1 MESFDIVLCKTKLN
15 EQMKKVTLPLFV
27 ALLSLSVG
35 AQVQTPQPS
44 PASKLEQTV
53 GLTQVTVEYSRPS
66 MKGRT
71 IFGNLGPYGEIWR
84 TGANKNTTVSF
95 SDDVVVE
102 GKELKAG
109 TYALYTVPKEAVW
122 TVIFY
127 TDSDNWGNPEKWD
140 DSKVAASV
148 VVESVQLPISVETF
162 TISIDDLHNNGG
174 TLGILWENTYVG
186 VKFTVPTVAKATKS
200 IEQTMKGPDLKAN
213 DYFAAGSYYFSE
225 GVNLQQAKEWVDKAV
240 SMGDGNAYWMT
251 RTQALLN
258 YKIGDRKAAIKAAK
272 KSLAAAQAAGNKDY
286 VKMNTESLK
295 EWEGN

>member
-1 MESFDIVLCKTKLN
+1 MESFDIVLCKTNLN
-15 EQMKKVTLPLFV
+15 KQMKKVTLPLFV

-84 TGANKNTTVSF
+84 TGANKNTTISF

-127 TDSDNWGNPEKWD
+127 TDSDNWGTPEKWD

-148 VVESVQLPISVETF
+148 VVESHQLPIAVETF
-162 TISIDDLHNNGG
+162 TISIDDLDNNGA

-186 VKFTVPTVAKATKS
+186 VKFTVPTAEKAIKS
-200 IEQTMKGPDLKAN
+200 IEQTMQGPDLKAG
-213 DYFAAGSYYFSE
+213 DYFAAGSYYF
-225 GVNLQQAKEWVDKAV
+225 
-240 SMGDGNAYWMT
+240 
-251 RTQALLN
+251 
-258 YKIGDRKAAIKAAK
+258 
-272 KSLAAAQAAGNKDY
+272 
-286 VKMNTESLK
+286 
-295 EWEGN
+295 